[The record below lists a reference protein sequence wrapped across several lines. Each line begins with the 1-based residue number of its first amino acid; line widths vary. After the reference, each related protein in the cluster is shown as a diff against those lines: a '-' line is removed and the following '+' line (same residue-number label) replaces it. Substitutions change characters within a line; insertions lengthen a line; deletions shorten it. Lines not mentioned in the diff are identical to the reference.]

1 MTDKTQYRLYEW
13 MKLANHADLL
23 FITLLNS
30 LTITEEQHK
39 VIRNW
44 QKKYDELFDK
54 DDVDEQPSTV
64 QD

>member
-1 MTDKTQYRLYEW
+1 MTDKNQYRLYEW

-30 LTITEEQHK
+30 HTITETERLA
-39 VIRNW
+39 IRKW